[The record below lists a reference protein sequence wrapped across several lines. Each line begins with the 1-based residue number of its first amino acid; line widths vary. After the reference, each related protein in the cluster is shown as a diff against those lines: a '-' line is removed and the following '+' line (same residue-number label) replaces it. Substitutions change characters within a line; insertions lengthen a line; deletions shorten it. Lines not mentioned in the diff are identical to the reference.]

1 MAYPIDSMNLVKR
14 YPRQEEHTVIQKLDS
29 TKPTYLERLPYE
41 IKKMVAEHFQRDDL
55 ELLAKISPGWEAAAL
70 DVFNTQCMQEEV
82 KKLKACGIWN
92 QEEVYKES
100 PVDFYRNHVVDIQKP
115 IYVNKHPGLQITPEK
130 LVDLQKRQAELFTR
144 QAETEL
150 LELKAACY
158 KDIDKGEATFE
169 SIEEKH
175 RLKEIDFVAEGLN
188 NLILATSN
196 PKSTRSL
203 ALEMAAENGQLEIVQ
218 SLILNSEISDYNKFE
233 ALRKAGRQGHLEI
246 VKLLMVNGAIQASYQ
261 RGSALTGA
269 AAHGHLN
276 VVQALLANGPI
287 SDKDRGFAVQLAS
300 ENNYLEIVQ
309 FLIAGGAII
318 PKISRGF

>member
-1 MAYPIDSMNLVKR
+1 MANSIKNDPGSKR
-14 YPRQEEHTVIQKLDS
+14 YAGHEERAVRQKLDS

-55 ELLAKISPGWEAAAL
+55 ERLAKILSDWKTAAL

-158 KDIDKGEATFE
+158 KDLDKGEATFE
-169 SIEEKH
+169 GIEEKH
-175 RLKEIDFVAEGLN
+175 RRKEIDFVAQGLN

-196 PKSTRSL
+196 PKSTRSWTVGFLSAYGFLELVQAVLSNGKIYDDTRGIAVRGASYRGYVHIVKELL
-203 ALEMAAENGQLEIVQ
+203 ASGKITKKSRSMAVHEAVVKGHIEIVQ
-218 SLILNSEISDYNKFE
+218 I
-233 ALRKAGRQGHLEI
+233 
-246 VKLLMVNGAIQASYQ
+246 
-261 RGSALTGA
+261 
-269 AAHGHLN
+269 
-276 VVQALLANGPI
+276 LLANGAI
-287 SDKDRGFAVQLAS
+287 SKNKRQLSIKQALKHQR
-300 ENNYLEIVQ
+300 NDIVDVLRRDQ
-309 FLIAGGAII
+309 G
-318 PKISRGF
+318 